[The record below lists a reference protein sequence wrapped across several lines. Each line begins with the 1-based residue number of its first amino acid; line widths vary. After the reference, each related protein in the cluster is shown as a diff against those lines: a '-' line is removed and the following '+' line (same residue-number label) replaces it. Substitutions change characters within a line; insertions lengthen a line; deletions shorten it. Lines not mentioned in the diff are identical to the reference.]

1 MQLRQEIYN
10 SEILHKAMWNSYNEV
25 KQSNYIMDG
34 LEDHQKLAIL
44 KDFLLPYFIKIEEYA
59 ICTELQVQ
67 IKTLNV

>member
-25 KQSNYIMDG
+25 KQFNYKMDG
-34 LEDHQKLAIL
+34 LEDYQKLDIM
-44 KDFLLPYFIKIEEYA
+44 KDFLLPYFIKIEEYV